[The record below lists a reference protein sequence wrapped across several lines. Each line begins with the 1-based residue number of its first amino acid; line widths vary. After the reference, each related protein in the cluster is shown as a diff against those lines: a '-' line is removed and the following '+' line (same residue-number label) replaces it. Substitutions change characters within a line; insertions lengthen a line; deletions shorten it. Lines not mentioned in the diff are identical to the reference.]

1 MKTAR
6 TPFTC
11 LHRPS
16 LLHRHGRLASR
27 MAAFTRRA
35 ARRLELRSFPL
46 LQEQFSAEEG
56 WRACL
61 AIALPLAAAMI
72 SGQHWLAWAV
82 FAAFWTCLC
91 DAPGPHTQRRR
102 LLAGF
107 AVAGTAVA
115 FIGSWSASWSS
126 HAALLAAPVM
136 VLLSVTLTGA
146 IQSAALLG
154 TLLAVV
160 AVVAAGFPHAPALAA
175 LQAASFLIGA
185 LWAWL
190 LINLFWRIDEHT
202 ALRQAAQAALLRML
216 DMSRDLL
223 AARDGQHREQQWHS
237 EHGEHRR
244 AVRLALERLRT
255 MLQPHER
262 SSGHRAQPYRRLLE
276 ACEMIFSA
284 LIALEHAAIQ
294 QLGSPAERRIVARA
308 ARIVVLRAYQRLTLR
323 PQIPLPSNQSRPI
336 DIRRA
341 SQLADPLMTGCLSA
355 LMQAH
360 TLLLSDPAWA
370 QYRAEHG
377 SDEPDASPAAAVP
390 PTLPP
395 AWRTGLGRGLQQGAR
410 QAAGVAAVFYAAQ
423 VFQLGY
429 PYWAT
434 MAVVVVLQG
443 AARQTWTRCLERIL
457 GSLLGGAL
465 ALSLLHVASGMSW
478 VLPLVAVML
487 AGLAIALRLVNY
499 TVFVVFLTMLFI
511 CVTEMLQ
518 PGVGIAS
525 ARALDNLI
533 GSAVALLA
541 ALALWPELG
550 ASPRERI
557 ALGLKANRDYLEA
570 VVAHQ
575 PPSTLRRLQR
585 QAGLASIDA
594 ETALHDLGGL
604 RRHSERLS
612 HSEMARLREVRE
624 LAGQASVAW
633 HLDRGTRQDPAT
645 ARES

>member
-1 MKTAR
+1 MKIAR
-6 TPFTC
+6 PSLTC
-11 LHRPS
+11 PHRPS
-16 LLHRHGRLASR
+16 LPRHPYRLGSQL
-27 MAAFTRRA
+27 AAFTRRA

-46 LQEQFSAEEG
+46 LQEQFSATEG

-91 DAPGPHTQRRR
+91 DGPGPHAQRRR
-102 LLAGF
+102 LLGGF
-107 AVAGTAVA
+107 ALAGTAVA
-115 FIGSWSASWSS
+115 FIGAWSASWSS
-126 HAALLAAPVM
+126 HAALLAAPLM

-160 AVVAAGFPHAPALAA
+160 AVVAAGFPHGPALAA
-175 LQAASFLIGA
+175 LQAGSFLIGA

-190 LINLFWRIDEHT
+190 LINVFWCIDDHA
-202 ALRQAAQAALLRML
+202 ALRQATQAALLRML
-216 DMSRDLL
+216 DMSSDLL
-223 AARDGQHREQQWHS
+223 AAREGQHREQHWHS

-244 AVRLALERLRT
+244 AVRLALERLRA
-255 MLQPHER
+255 MLALHEQAATGSTR
-262 SSGHRAQPYRRLLE
+262 EDSRLLE
-276 ACEMIFSA
+276 AGEMIFSA

-294 QLGSPAERRIVARA
+294 QLATPGQRRAVARV
-308 ARIVVLRAYQRLTLR
+308 ARIVVLYAHQCLAQAPATARVLHLERLRQPT
-323 PQIPLPSNQSRPI
+323 
-336 DIRRA
+336 
-341 SQLADPLMTGCLSA
+341 DPLMRGCLSA
-355 LMQAH
+355 LMQALA
-360 TLLLSDPAWA
+360 LLRSDSAWA
-370 QYRAEHG
+370 RYQAEHG
-377 SDEPDASPAAAVP
+377 SDAPASAAPA
-390 PTLPP
+390 TN
-395 AWRTGLGRGLQQGAR
+395 WRAGLGKCLHQGAR
-410 QAAGVAAVFYAAQ
+410 QAAGVGAVFYAAQ

-465 ALSLLHVASGMSW
+465 ALSLLHVTGSVGW
-478 VLPLVAVML
+478 VLPLVAILL

-525 ARALDNLI
+525 TRALDNLI

-541 ALALWPELG
+541 ALALWPDLG

-557 ALGLKANRDYLEA
+557 AVGLQANRDYLDA
-570 VVAHQ
+570 VVARQ
-575 PPSTLRRLQR
+575 PQSTIRRLRR

-604 RRHSERLS
+604 RRHRERLS
-612 HSEMARLREVRE
+612 YSEMARLREVRE

-633 HLDRGTRQDPAT
+633 HRQLGT
-645 ARES
+645 